1 MGHPPSLVAWENNIN
16 MVSNKKKYSVDDP
29 EESGNGNGSGSVVGN
44 GQDIRSSTRT
54 INSDYC
60 KEISDH
66 RSKKVEGIV
75 QGKDGREM
83 MKRSDSL
90 IDEDL
95 ETPFAC
101 SSHCLRAMTTITVDE
116 NDMNPLKVKL
126 PSLFFLF
133 NINSKFLLR
142 TYHSYSVALPFYF
155 YLCRHD

>member
-44 GQDIRSSTRT
+44 DQAMRSSTRT

-60 KEISDH
+60 KETSDH

-75 QGKDGREM
+75 EGKEGREM

-126 PSLFFLF
+126 PSLFF
-133 NINSKFLLR
+133 
-142 TYHSYSVALPFYF
+142 
-155 YLCRHD
+155 YLISILSSC